1 MSTVIQINETAS
13 TAFPKTPSP
22 LSAAAAA
29 IDPTVIW
36 QRIESYIVWRWT
48 SRAVN
53 WVVEGPGEF
62 HPTLAPA
69 TIATVE
75 AWSRG
80 ANVWETAPL
89 DASPLGGYF
98 LPCTGP
104 YRFTGTVGGGTVPAA
119 VNLAFIR
126 LAEYFAAKT
135 GTAGASMEQTIV
147 FGVLRTE
154 TIRSESWMALALQNS
169 GAADLLRQYRKV

>member
-1 MSTVIQINETAS
+1 MATVIQINETPS
-13 TAFPKTPSP
+13 PTFPATPSP
-22 LSAAAAA
+22 LSVAAKA
-29 IDPTVIW
+29 IGPAVIW

-48 SRAVN
+48 PRDVN

-80 ANVWETAPL
+80 ANVWETATL
-89 DASPLGGYF
+89 DASPLGGYV

-104 YRFTGTVGGGTVPAA
+104 YPPSISRSSGSRNISPRRSPRRV
-119 VNLAFIR
+119 R
-126 LAEYFAAKT
+126 
-135 GTAGASMEQTIV
+135 AGS
-147 FGVLRTE
+147 
-154 TIRSESWMALALQNS
+154 
-169 GAADLLRQYRKV
+169 